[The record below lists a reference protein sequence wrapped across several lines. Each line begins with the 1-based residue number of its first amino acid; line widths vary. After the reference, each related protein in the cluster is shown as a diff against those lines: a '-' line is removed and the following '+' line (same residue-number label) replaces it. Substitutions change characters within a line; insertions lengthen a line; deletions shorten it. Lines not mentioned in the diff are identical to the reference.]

1 MVRGTRRVVALAAVG
16 CLFAAAGCGSSDDSG
31 GGGGSS
37 TGDAGS
43 SGGQTIKVGQIVTEG
58 GVVSFPVTARG
69 AVKAVFD
76 EVNAAGGVNGNK
88 IDVTTINDAVNPQNT
103 TAATRKLIG
112 DGVVAFVGGD
122 SPYDCAVNNPL
133 YAQAKV
139 YSVGLGIAGACFG
152 TPFYASVGNSPA
164 TTNAV
169 LGKWASEN
177 IGPKICII
185 GVNYPGFAP
194 QFVGANKLLAG
205 MGLKPTYQNTTI
217 SQTANP
223 SSTVLAA
230 DRAGCQSAVTNLTP
244 TQTVQALQT
253 VKRQGLKLKL
263 MGASGLYSDLV
274 LKGLGV
280 GGEGFLLSA
289 QMEPWHETTSRN
301 QAYVDLMKKNN
312 VGLDEF
318 STAGYISA
326 MAFVEALKSIE
337 GEVTRES
344 VGAALKKLQYTTT
357 MLAEPFSFNAP
368 AGPQGGNA
376 PNVSTKV
383 LQIKGGKFETI
394 SDWIGIPD
402 NLRKDTVDFR

>member
-1 MVRGTRRVVALAAVG
+1 MVFSARRAFALATIACV
-16 CLFAAAGCGSSDDSG
+16 AIAAGCGDDDSSGGTSNSAASG
-31 GGGGSS
+31 GG
-37 TGDAGS
+37 TVH
-43 SGGQTIKVGQIVTEG
+43 VGQIVTEG
-58 GVVSFPVTARG
+58 GVVSFPTTARG

-76 EVNAAGGVNGNK
+76 RVNAQGGVNGHK

-122 SPYDCAVNNPL
+122 STYDCAVNNPL

-139 YSVGLGIAGACFG
+139 YSIGLGITGACFG
-152 TPFYASVGNSPA
+152 TPYYASVGNSPA

-169 LGKWASEN
+169 MNKWASEN
-177 IGPKICII
+177 IGPKVCILS
-185 GVNYPGFAP
+185 VNYPGFAP
-194 QFVGANKLLAG
+194 QFVGARKLMAG
-205 MGLKPTYQNTTI
+205 MGLKTTYENTTI
-217 SQTANP
+217 GQSANP
-223 SSTVLAA
+223 SSVVLAA

-253 VKRQGLKLKL
+253 VKRQGLEIKL

-274 LKGLGV
+274 RKGLGTT
-280 GGEGFLLSA
+280 GEGFILSA
-289 QMEPWHETTSRN
+289 QMEPWHEETERN
-301 QAYVDLMKKNN
+301 RDYVELMKKNK

-326 MAFVEALKSIE
+326 MAFLEALKSIK
-337 GEVTRES
+337 GDVTRES
-344 VGAALKKLQYTTT
+344 VGEALEKLQYKTP
-357 MLAEPFSFNAP
+357 MLAEPFGFNAP

-376 PNVSTKV
+376 PNVSTKM
-383 LQIKGGKFETI
+383 LQIKDGQFATI